1 MEIIMR
7 DVVIFGLDS
16 SEAYAARVARH
27 LDSTSSAITDQKFDD
42 GEGYIKSNV
51 NVRGKHVYVIHS
63 LYSDGTD
70 TAGGK
75 LLKLYMFLCSLRD
88 ASAGTI
94 TVICPYMAYAR
105 QDRKTESRAPIA
117 TKYVAQLLE
126 AAKIDRFITIDVH
139 NLSAMQ
145 NSFRVPTDHL
155 EAKNLIADFLCGGIA
170 SDGLPIENHVPN
182 PLADDPE
189 GIVILSPDSGGLG
202 RCRRFRNALE
212 KRLKLS
218 NKISVHTLDKERS
231 ENKVKGGKIDGDIS
245 NKKVIIFDDMIST
258 ASTMKLCIDTIEKQ
272 GGKLWAACASHGLF
286 VGNASNHLK
295 TTPRLIVTDTI
306 PPFRMPK
313 EDWSGRLFVIPTTK
327 LVAQAIR
334 RTYENGS
341 ISALLED

>member
-1 MEIIMR
+1 MSDIA
-7 DVVIFGLDS
+7 IFGLDA

-27 LDSTSSAITDQKFDD
+27 LDLTLSSHTDQSFDD

-63 LYSDGTD
+63 LYTD
-70 TAGGK
+70 NKNTAGTK
-75 LLKLYMFLCSLRD
+75 LFKLYMFLCSLKD
-88 ASAGTI
+88 ASAGSVTL
-94 TVICPYMAYAR
+94 ICPYMAYAR

-126 AAKIDRFITIDVH
+126 AARIDRLITIDVH

-145 NSFRVPTDHL
+145 NSFRIPTDHL
-155 EAKNLIADFLCGGIA
+155 EAKNLLADFMCGGVA
-170 SDGLPIENHVPN
+170 KDGLPIENHVPN
-182 PLADDPE
+182 PLVQNPQD
-189 GIVILSPDSGGLG
+189 IVVLSPDSGGLG

-212 KRLKLS
+212 KRLKLT
-218 NKISVHTLDKERS
+218 NKIPVHTLDKERS
-231 ENKVKGGKIDGDIS
+231 DNKVKGGKIDGDITG
-245 NKKVIIFDDMIST
+245 KKVIIFDDMIST

-272 GGKLWAACASHGLF
+272 GGHLWAAVASHGLF
-286 VGNASNHLK
+286 VGEASDRLK
-295 TTPRLIVTDTI
+295 TAPRLIVTDTI

-313 EDWSGRLFVIPTTK
+313 DEWLGKLFVIPTTK

-334 RTYENGS
+334 RIYDNDS